1 MLLWIKVPGES
12 DGNCGVGAGSSAGQF
27 PPEVDYKV
35 IYGY

>member
-1 MLLWIKVPGES
+1 MLSWIKVPGES

-27 PPEVDYKV
+27 LPEVAYKV